1 MTATISP
8 AFTTIFD
15 QEVKQAYQASRAL
28 AGLIREKSAVSG
40 NTVKF
45 PKLTKGVATVRTPKA
60 DVTPMSLTYSQATAT
75 MTDFIA
81 AEYSDIFEQ
90 SHVNFDD
97 RRELVEAVGNAIGRR
112 MDQVAID
119 ALDAATSIAVAN
131 TVQNDG
137 SSGSAADLN
146 VGKIRAAKKSLDA
159 NNVPPQD
166 RCLLI
171 HANNLSALIGQ
182 TETQSSE
189 FNEVKALVDG
199 TISKFLGM
207 QIVIIGDRDEG
218 GLTKDGSND
227 RSCYA
232 FHKSALGM
240 GVSMNQK
247 SEVNYIPEKTSFL
260 VSSMFSAGGI
270 AIDDGSSGGI
280 VKLTCREA

>member
-260 VSSMFSAGGI
+260 VSSMFSAGAI

-280 VKLTCREA
+280 VKITCREA